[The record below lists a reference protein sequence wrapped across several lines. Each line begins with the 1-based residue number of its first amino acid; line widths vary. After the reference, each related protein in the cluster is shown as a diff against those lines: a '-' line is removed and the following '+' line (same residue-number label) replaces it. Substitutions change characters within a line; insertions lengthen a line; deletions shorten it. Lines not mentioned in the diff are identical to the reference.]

1 MTLDKFTYI
10 RNFIQKLQSTEYMID
25 SKANEIPYDEMK
37 TLARALEFALSE
49 YDYVTT
55 HPKSDVYTKAI
66 DDAYNM
72 IIAVFTHGVVI
83 DKNDL
88 RNKLRQ
94 TEELLTRCDED
105 KARLE
110 KTNNALCSE
119 LIACNQIKETLEE
132 QLLTHSQTYDD
143 RGEET

>member
-10 RNFIQKLQSTEYMID
+10 GNFIEKLLNREYMID
-25 SKANEIPYDEMK
+25 SKANDIQYEEMN
-37 TLARALEFALSE
+37 TLAAALQLALEK
-49 YDYVTT
+49 YDYVTKYP
-55 HPKSDVYTKAI
+55 HDEIYTQAI
-66 DDAYNM
+66 NEAYAM
-72 IIAVFTHGVVI
+72 IIAAFIHDVVI

-110 KTNNALCSE
+110 KDNSE
-119 LIACNQIKETLEE
+119 LLRKFVDCNQIKETLED
-132 QLLTHSQTYDD
+132 QLLAHSQSQND
-143 RGEET
+143 RSDET